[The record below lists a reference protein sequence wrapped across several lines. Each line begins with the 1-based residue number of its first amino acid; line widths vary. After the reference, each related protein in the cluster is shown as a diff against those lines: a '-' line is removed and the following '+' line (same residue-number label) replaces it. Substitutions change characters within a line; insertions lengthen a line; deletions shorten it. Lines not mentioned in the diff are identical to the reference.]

1 MPCSEQK
8 KQIITSDKKSNHC
21 FEALGYG
28 RVVYNRYS
36 VKTLSF
42 NILFQRNDLVY
53 LRPYSERQEKLHRII
68 EKLQEYR
75 HMSLKSIA
83 DKLNALGIKTHRG
96 KSFSSG
102 SIHSILK
109 RKKERDKWI
118 EGVRNKE
125 FSIQIQNFDLS

>member
-1 MPCSEQK
+1 M
-8 KQIITSDKKSNHC
+8 I
-21 FEALGYG
+21 L
-28 RVVYNRYS
+28 NRYS
-36 VKTLSF
+36 LKTLSF
-42 NILFQRNDLVY
+42 NILFHCNDLIY
-53 LRPYSERQEKLHRII
+53 LRPYSDRQQKLHRII

-83 DKLNALGIKTHRG
+83 VKLNTLGIKTHRG

-118 EGVRNKE
+118 EEFRNADFPIK
-125 FSIQIQNFDLS
+125 ILNFDLS

>member
-1 MPCSEQK
+1 M
-8 KQIITSDKKSNHC
+8 
-21 FEALGYG
+21 
-28 RVVYNRYS
+28 
-36 VKTLSF
+36 
-42 NILFQRNDLVY
+42 VY

-83 DKLNALGIKTHRG
+83 NKLNALGIKTHRG
-96 KSFSSG
+96 SAFSSG

-118 EGVRNKE
+118 KEVRNKK
-125 FSIQIQNFDLS
+125 FPIKILNFDLS

>member
-1 MPCSEQK
+1 M
-8 KQIITSDKKSNHC
+8 I
-21 FEALGYG
+21 L
-28 RVVYNRYS
+28 NRYS

-42 NILFQRNDLVY
+42 NILFQRNDLVF

-68 EKLQEYR
+68 KKLQEYR

-83 DKLNALGIKTHRG
+83 DKLNTLGIKTHRG

-109 RKKERDKWI
+109 RKKEREKWI
-118 EGVRNKE
+118 EEVRNKK
-125 FSIQIQNFDLS
+125 SPIKIINFDLS

>member
-1 MPCSEQK
+1 M
-8 KQIITSDKKSNHC
+8 I
-21 FEALGYG
+21 L
-28 RVVYNRYS
+28 NRYS

-42 NILFQRNDLVY
+42 NILFQRNDLMY
-53 LRPYSERQEKLHRII
+53 LRPYSVRQVKLHRII

-102 SIHSILK
+102 SVHSILK
-109 RKKERDKWI
+109 RKKERDNWI
-118 EGVRNKE
+118 EEVRNKK
-125 FSIQIQNFDLS
+125 FPIKIINFDLS

>member
-1 MPCSEQK
+1 M
-8 KQIITSDKKSNHC
+8 I
-21 FEALGYG
+21 L
-28 RVVYNRYS
+28 NRYS

-53 LRPYSERQEKLHRII
+53 LKPYSKRQEKLHRII
-68 EKLQEYR
+68 KKLQEYR

-83 DKLNALGIKTHRG
+83 NKLNALGIKTHRG

-118 EGVRNKE
+118 EEVRNKE
-125 FSIQIQNFDLS
+125 FPIKILNFKLF

>member
-1 MPCSEQK
+1 VILS
-8 KQIITSDKKSNHC
+8 S
-21 FEALGYG
+21 
-28 RVVYNRYS
+28 YS
-36 VKTLSF
+36 VRTLTF

-83 DKLNALGIKTHRG
+83 NKLNALGIKTHRG

-109 RKKERDKWI
+109 RKRERDKWI
-118 EGVRNKE
+118 EEVRNKE
-125 FSIQIQNFDLS
+125 FSIQILNFTLS

>member
-1 MPCSEQK
+1 M
-8 KQIITSDKKSNHC
+8 I
-21 FEALGYG
+21 L
-28 RVVYNRYS
+28 NRYS

-42 NILFQRNDLVY
+42 NIVFQRNDLVY

-75 HMSLKSIA
+75 HMSLKNIA
-83 DKLNALGIKTHRG
+83 DKLNALGTKTHRG

-109 RKKERDKWI
+109 RKKERDNWI
-118 EGVRNKE
+118 EEVRNKE
-125 FSIQIQNFDLS
+125 FPIQILNFTLS

>member
-1 MPCSEQK
+1 MILS
-8 KQIITSDKKSNHC
+8 S
-21 FEALGYG
+21 
-28 RVVYNRYS
+28 YS

-42 NILFQRNDLVY
+42 NILFQSNDLVF
-53 LRPYSERQEKLHRII
+53 LRSYSERQEKLHRII

-96 KSFSSG
+96 RSFSSG

-109 RKKERDKWI
+109 RKKERDIWI
-118 EGVRNKE
+118 EEVWNKE
-125 FSIQIQNFDLS
+125 FPIKIINFDLS

>member
-1 MPCSEQK
+1 VILS
-8 KQIITSDKKSNHC
+8 S
-21 FEALGYG
+21 
-28 RVVYNRYS
+28 YS
-36 VKTLSF
+36 VRTLTF
-42 NILFQRNDLVY
+42 NIIFQRNDLVY

-83 DKLNALGIKTHRG
+83 NKLNALGIKTHRG

-118 EGVRNKE
+118 EEVRKKE
-125 FSIQIQNFDLS
+125 FPIKILNFDLS